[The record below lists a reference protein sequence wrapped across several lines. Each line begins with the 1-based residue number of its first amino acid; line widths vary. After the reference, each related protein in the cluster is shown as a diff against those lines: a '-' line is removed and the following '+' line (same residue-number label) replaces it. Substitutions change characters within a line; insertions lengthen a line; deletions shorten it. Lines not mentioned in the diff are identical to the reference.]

1 MIDLGEFAIEQDN
14 EMLKDIAFQDWATLR
29 VRENFKMPGFDFVLL
44 GMCNQLVKDYVVLLR
59 EEYEMMQEAAEAY
72 ASNEEKDDINA
83 KTICKIDFLAGVDWY
98 MEKSYSMAEVFSILM
113 AFSGYEKNSA
123 SGTPDSVSKFLE
135 QYKK

>member
-1 MIDLGEFAIEQDN
+1 MIDFREFAEEQ
-14 EMLKDIAFQDWATLR
+14 ERERLREIAFQDWATLR
-29 VRENFKMPGFDFVLL
+29 VRENFKMPG
-44 GMCNQLVKDYVVLLR
+44 MCNQLLR

-113 AFSGYEKNSA
+113 AFYGYEKNSA